1 MVGSF
6 PDERS
11 ALMLVCARVRYVT
24 SNEWSTR
31 RYLDMSRLGETVREA
46 NRSSPQGRAKTKV
59 RKISGTTQRKLSQG
73 ITAGAVKYP
82 QQPGSPQ
89 TKRRGGT
96 GLRQERK

>member
-46 NRSSPQGRAKTKV
+46 NRSSPQGR
-59 RKISGTTQRKLSQG
+59 G
-73 ITAGAVKYP
+73 GADVFLDG
-82 QQPGSPQ
+82 QAASP
-89 TKRRGGT
+89 RLLRYCT
-96 GLRQERK
+96 GLIQSSDFLILVSL